1 MTLTPIFKQIK
12 FYMSYHPNC
21 KLQSL
26 ETKEA
31 EEKSRAVNSN
41 EKKNGGEFQLV
52 CLLCLSQSF
61 FGGDQSPHLFFILS
75 LTRLLLHSLV
85 LSPYFPVCPHIALL
99 QQRLGLTLF
108 CFQIVTKTSPSSCR
122 PLPKPQDLWEVLQWY
137 SNTK

>member
-1 MTLTPIFKQIK
+1 
-12 FYMSYHPNC
+12 MSYHPNC

-31 EEKSRAVNSN
+31 EEKSRAANSN

-85 LSPYFPVCPHIALL
+85 LSPYFPVCPHIV
-99 QQRLGLTLF
+99 T
-108 CFQIVTKTSPSSCR
+108 TKTWPH
-122 PLPKPQDLWEVLQWY
+122 L
-137 SNTK
+137 TF